1 MMEILTTNSIQL
13 NFKQKEALEN
23 GMKKR
28 ERMRLLIENIT
39 QLQQSEK
46 YSNLYIYSPPGL
58 GKTHMENEYFTID
71 VNSLESFLE
80 NFKYQI
86 LSSLR

>member
-39 QLQQSEK
+39 QLHQSEK

-58 GKTHMENEYFTID
+58 GKTHMVTEYLKISNIKTNTAI
-71 VNSLESFLE
+71 
-80 NFKYQI
+80 I
-86 LSSLR
+86 